1 MCISL
6 LSALRRLIS
15 GVDITPSIIRQE
27 FFFSFHYKPDNLCT
41 SHYNQ
46 PFKTI
51 PFSCVHLI
59 IPFHFQIFF
68 FILLHPSIIQGTHI
82 RYVVCSSTCSFV
94 NFWVVVP
101 PMVLQH
107 FYDIRLMEGQ
117 LCPPAGLPWLLCS
130 EERTLDSPGFR
141 GDSGTTCPHTQGPAK
156 FTSSLVQR
164 KQEGTVAMFAF
175 SGSSILSY
183 RRQYLGSPASPGG
196 AALLSG
202 APTLPEKL
210 RPHHHPGPQQ
220 PGFSILPAA
229 LLTVWFSVPTW
240 GQHFGRR

>member
-68 FILLHPSIIQGTHI
+68 FILLHPSIIQSTHI
-82 RYVVCSSTCSFV
+82 RYVVFSSTCSFV

-130 EERTLDSPGFR
+130 QGRTLDFPGFG
-141 GDSGTTCPHTQGPAK
+141 GDPGNTRLHTQGPSK
-156 FTSSLVQR
+156 LTSSLVQR
-164 KQEGTVAMFAF
+164 ESEKGR
-175 SGSSILSY
+175 SLC
-183 RRQYLGSPASPGG
+183 SPSVD
-196 AALLSG
+196 LLYCLTDNS
-202 APTLPEKL
+202 TS
-210 RPHHHPGPQQ
+210 GPQR
-220 PGFSILPAA
+220 
-229 LLTVWFSVPTW
+229 LLGVLLLCREPPPCQRS
-240 GQHFGRR
+240 